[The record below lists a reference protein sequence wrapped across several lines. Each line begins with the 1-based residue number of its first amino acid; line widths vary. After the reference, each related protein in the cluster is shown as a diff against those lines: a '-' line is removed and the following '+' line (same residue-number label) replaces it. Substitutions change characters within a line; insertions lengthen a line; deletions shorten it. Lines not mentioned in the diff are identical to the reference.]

1 MSFEIWR
8 DKYSKDLY
16 NLYKILLCEV
26 EKFNYQIETS
36 NKNKSY
42 NFSEY
47 VDLDYIESEEFIE
60 KFNKFLYDNK

>member
-8 DKYSKDLY
+8 DKHNKDLY
-16 NLYKILLCEV
+16 NLYKILLFEV
-26 EKFNYQIETS
+26 EKFNYKIETS

-47 VDLDYIESEEFIE
+47 LDLNYIESEEFIE
-60 KFNKFLYDNK
+60 KFNKFLYNNK